1 MDKTLILASQSP
13 QRLRLLKDY
22 GFSIEVRIPQIDE
35 TPQPGESARVLV
47 ERLALAKLRD
57 VVDLEETGLA
67 ADTVVEFDGE
77 ILGKP
82 GSQKKA
88 ITMLKDLSGQT
99 HNVVGGI
106 ALRHMGQ
113 DISGTITTEVTFRD
127 LTNEEIMDYVEVG
140 ESLDKAGGY
149 AIQGRGADLISRV
162 EGCHENVIG
171 LSMSAVFELMK
182 FLKVRE

>member
-1 MDKTLILASQSP
+1 
-13 QRLRLLKDY
+13 
-22 GFSIEVRIPQIDE
+22 
-35 TPQPGESARVLV
+35 
-47 ERLALAKLRD
+47 
-57 VVDLEETGLA
+57 
-67 ADTVVEFDGE
+67 
-77 ILGKP
+77 
-82 GSQKKA
+82 
-88 ITMLKDLSGQT
+88 
-99 HNVVGGI
+99 
-106 ALRHMGQ
+106 MGQ